1 MARERR
7 LGNALYQRPWI
18 GPLPS
23 VGCVPCVP
31 PFYTGRKRGEVV
43 RTRTT
48 VLQAH
53 THQWLAS
60 FGNPGNGQYREEL
73 RRAVRVIQ
81 AYVKAHDFP
90 PEHALLQMSGQYGT
104 GAVVSD
110 LAGFSYVT
118 RGKDYRLLDRAEVQ
132 ARLHLPADQHLTQ
145 EDQWDLS
152 RALRLSGSAAFS
164 KTGKRVR
171 IIVATH
177 PAGAAK
183 SRVGVTRSGV
193 VYELFLTDLP
203 QNAFTAADVVS
214 LYLHRGAFE
223 NALSDEDAEQDPD
236 RWCSHSA
243 WGKAGMAYH

>member
-1 MARERR
+1 MARARR
-7 LGNALYQRPWI
+7 PANGPCRRAQIGLPHRAAYAL
-18 GPLPS
+18 
-23 VGCVPCVP
+23 CVP

-60 FGNPGNGQYREEL
+60 FGNPGNGRYREEL
-73 RRAVRVIQ
+73 RRAVAAIQ
-81 AYVKAHDFP
+81 AYAKAHDVP
-90 PEHALLQMSGQYGT
+90 QERVLLRLDRQYGT
-104 GAVVSD
+104 GAVLVD

-132 ARLHLPADQHLTQ
+132 ARLHLPADQQLTHP
-145 EDQWDLS
+145 ES
-152 RALRLSGSAAFS
+152 GICRALYDCPDQSLG

-177 PAGAAK
+177 PAGTTK

-193 VYELFLTDLP
+193 VYELFLTDLRK
-203 QNAFTAADVVS
+203 TR
-214 LYLHRGAFE
+214 LHG
-223 NALSDEDAEQDPD
+223 
-236 RWCSHSA
+236 C
-243 WGKAGMAYH
+243 